1 MGRDRTCL
9 ALQKTM
15 SGPGKSYRPAS
26 PPGLPHFSVPG
37 LVRLG
42 RAGAWRLHLASVEDK
57 SQKSGPKW
65 LKLDP
70 AQLNWAWKTL
80 SDQRSSLPALGQT
93 PRGWERPDRQ
103 GLCPWELRL

>member
-1 MGRDRTCL
+1 MPST
-9 ALQKTM
+9 QKTM
-15 SGPGKSYRPAS
+15 SGPGKSFRPAS
-26 PPGLPHFSVPG
+26 PWSLPHFSVPG

-42 RAGAWRLHLASVEDK
+42 RAGAWRLHLASIEDK
-57 SQKSGPKW
+57 SQKWSQVVEAGPSSAE
-65 LKLDP
+65 LGLE
-70 AQLNWAWKTL
+70 NL